1 MACKQETEM
10 LLSHYRNLLALSEA
24 QLHNLE
30 YLQLDRLEDI
40 LLQKHMIIDA
50 IDQMARQGIQFSA
63 LGNDIQVEIKSLLH
77 RIKDLEDASQQRMME
92 TKNGVGAELV
102 HVRQENN
109 FNKKYN
115 QYAQTPQLFDESL

>member
-30 YLQLDRLEDI
+30 YLQMDRLEDI
-40 LLQKHMIIDA
+40 LLQKHMIMDA

>member
-30 YLQLDRLEDI
+30 DLQLDRLEDI

-63 LGNDIQVEIKSLLH
+63 LANDIQVEIKSLLH

-92 TKNGVGAELV
+92 TKNGIGAELV

-115 QYAQTPQLFDESL
+115 QYAQTSQLFDESL

>member
-30 YLQLDRLEDI
+30 DLQLDRLEDI

-92 TKNGVGAELV
+92 TKNGIGAELV

>member
-30 YLQLDRLEDI
+30 DLQLDRLEDI
-40 LLQKHMIIDA
+40 LLQKHMIMDA

-92 TKNGVGAELV
+92 TKNGIGAELV

-115 QYAQTPQLFDESL
+115 QYAQTSQLFDESL

>member
-30 YLQLDRLEDI
+30 DLQLDRLEDI
-40 LLQKHMIIDA
+40 LLQKHMIMDA

-77 RIKDLEDASQQRMME
+77 RIKALEDASQQRMME
-92 TKNGVGAELV
+92 TKNGIGAELV

>member
-92 TKNGVGAELV
+92 TKNGIGAELV

>member
-92 TKNGVGAELV
+92 TKNGIGAELV

-115 QYAQTPQLFDESL
+115 QYAQTSQLFDESL

>member
-30 YLQLDRLEDI
+30 DLQLDRLEDI
-40 LLQKHMIIDA
+40 LLQKHMIMDA

-63 LGNDIQVEIKSLLH
+63 LANDIQVEIKSLLH
-77 RIKDLEDASQQRMME
+77 RIKALEDASQQRMME
-92 TKNGVGAELV
+92 TKNGIGAELV

>member
-30 YLQLDRLEDI
+30 DLQLDRLEDI
-40 LLQKHMIIDA
+40 LLQKHMIMDA

-77 RIKDLEDASQQRMME
+77 RIKALEDASQQRMME
-92 TKNGVGAELV
+92 TKNGIGAELV

-115 QYAQTPQLFDESL
+115 QYAQTSQLFDESL

>member
-63 LGNDIQVEIKSLLH
+63 LANDIQVEIKSLLH

>member
-63 LGNDIQVEIKSLLH
+63 LANDIQVEIKSLLH

-92 TKNGVGAELV
+92 TKNGIGAELV

-115 QYAQTPQLFDESL
+115 QYAQTSQLFDESL